1 MSAVIDTDIAI
12 IGGGSAGISLARH
25 LSALSTPPP
34 TLVIEPKTPSERDCS
49 WALWS
54 TEENAKPYTSAIK
67 GSWSQWQL
75 VDNHGAI
82 AHSGRDYQ
90 YLSLSAADYL
100 SDCEA
105 QLENPVS
112 LRRESVASIQS
123 SGNGGK
129 VITDQCAFNAKY
141 IYDSRPPQHGN
152 NDLRQHFLGWEIIC
166 AKPISRPDIA
176 TLMDFRVDQ
185 SQGLHFMYVL
195 PFSARHL
202 LVESTLISTQLQ
214 DKNWYRNA
222 IDQWLSSQGIVVE
235 QQLREEYGVISLEPR
250 SPDKGR
256 IGAAGGA
263 VRRSSGYGFTTIQQQ
278 SRQLARGIEQG
289 NYAVPQPFAKFL
301 NSMDAIFNGVL
312 IQHPQLAIDLFMR
325 TARSLNADQFARFM
339 LGEAGFSIWTKVIA
353 AMPKI
358 PFLKQALLT
367 SFRRRGAHE

>member
-25 LSALSTPPP
+25 LSALSNPPS
-34 TLVIEPKTPSERDCS
+34 TVVIEPKTPAQRDCS

-54 TEENAKPYTSAIK
+54 RAANAEPYASAIK

-75 VDNHGAI
+75 VDDHSAI
-82 AHSGRDYQ
+82 VHSAEDYQ

-100 SDCEA
+100 SECEA
-105 QLENPVS
+105 QLTSPVS
-112 LRRESVASIQS
+112 LRRESVATIQACD
-123 SGNGGK
+123 NGGR
-129 VITDQCAFNAKY
+129 VVTDQCAFNAKH
-141 IYDSRPPQHGN
+141 IYDSRPPKHGN

-166 AKPISRPDIA
+166 AEPISRPDIA

-195 PFSARHL
+195 PFSERHL

-214 DKNWYRNA
+214 DKNWYRSA
-222 IDQWLSSQGIVVE
+222 INQWLSSQGIVV
-235 QQLREEYGVISLEPR
+235 QKQVREEFGVISLEPR
-250 SPDKGR
+250 SSENGQ

-263 VRRSSGYGFTTIQQQ
+263 VRRSSGYGFTTIQHQ
-278 SRQLARGIEQG
+278 SRQLARGIERGQY
-289 NYAVPQPFAKFL
+289 NVPRPFAKFL
-301 NSMDAIFNGVL
+301 NPMDAIFNGVL
-312 IQHPQLAIDLFMR
+312 IQQPQLAIDLFMR
-325 TARSLNADQFARFM
+325 TARALDADQFARFM
-339 LGEAGFSIWTKVIA
+339 LGEAGVSIWSKVIA

-367 SFRRRGAHE
+367 SCRRRGSHE

>member
-25 LSALSTPPP
+25 LSALSTPPS

-54 TEENAKPYTSAIK
+54 TAENAKPYASSIK

-82 AHSGRDYQ
+82 VHSATNYQ

-100 SDCEA
+100 SHCEA
-105 QLENPVS
+105 QLASPVS
-112 LRRESVASIQS
+112 LRRESVNSIQAC
-123 SGNGGK
+123 GNGGK
-129 VITDQCAFNAKY
+129 VTTDQGTFNAKY
-141 IYDSRPPQHGN
+141 IYDSRPPKQGS

-166 AKPISRPDIA
+166 EQPIPRPDIA

-202 LVESTLISTQLQ
+202 LVESTLVSSQLL

-222 IDQWLSSQGIVVE
+222 ISQWLSTQDIVVE
-235 QQLREEYGVISLEPR
+235 QQLREEYGVISLEPK
-250 SPDKGR
+250 SSQQGR

-263 VRRSSGYGFTTIQQQ
+263 VRRSSGYGFTAIQQQ
-278 SRQLARGIEQG
+278 SRQLAQGIERGQ
-289 NYAVPQPFAKFL
+289 YSVPRPFAKFL
-301 NSMDAIFNGVL
+301 NPMDAIFNGVL
-312 IQHPQLAIDLFMR
+312 TRHPELAVDLFMG
-325 TARSLNADQFARFM
+325 TARALNADQFARFM
-339 LGEAGFSIWTKVIA
+339 LGEAGAAIWAKVIA

-358 PFLKQALLT
+358 PFLKQLLLA
-367 SFRRRGAHE
+367 SSPVRGSDD